1 MREREDRLA
10 DNEKRFHLVGTRSAE
25 CWGEEDGSGGRGWG
39 DVSGD
44 QIVKILVNG
53 GWFSWEI

>member
-1 MREREDRLA
+1 MKE
-10 DNEKRFHLVGTRSAE
+10 
-25 CWGEEDGSGGRGWG
+25 GGKEGG
-39 DVSGD
+39 KESGD